1 MQKKY
6 AENVIKEGKVE
17 NGDVAIID
25 FEGFKDGVAFDGGK
39 GENYSLTIG
48 SNTFIPGFEE
58 QIIGMEKGEV
68 KDLDITFPEEYHSE
82 DLKGQAVVFKVKVNE
97 IKGIEIPE
105 LNEDFFKDLG
115 MDDIKTVEELEKQV
129 KETIKVRKEND
140 AENKYIDDVLAA
152 AAKTTK
158 IEVPEEMIKDE
169 AHRMVHQYEEN
180 LKMQGLTLEQF
191 YQFTNSNEEAL
202 MDQMHDEA
210 KNRVTYRLMLE
221 EIVKVEKLEVSDKDA
236 EKEAQEL
243 ANKYQMEIEEFKKA
257 FGGVEMIKYD
267 LSMRAAIELLK
278 GNK

>member
-48 SNTFIPGFEE
+48 SNTFIPVFEE

-68 KDLDITFPEEYHSE
+68 KDIDVTFPSDYHSE

-140 AENKYIDDVLAA
+140 AENK
-152 AAKTTK
+152 
-158 IEVPEEMIKDE
+158 
-169 AHRMVHQYEEN
+169 
-180 LKMQGLTLEQF
+180 
-191 YQFTNSNEEAL
+191 
-202 MDQMHDEA
+202 
-210 KNRVTYRLMLE
+210 
-221 EIVKVEKLEVSDKDA
+221 
-236 EKEAQEL
+236 
-243 ANKYQMEIEEFKKA
+243 
-257 FGGVEMIKYD
+257 
-267 LSMRAAIELLK
+267 
-278 GNK
+278 

>member
-1 MQKKY
+1 MLFRSVAQPAIDLKQVDENGIEFVFTLITKPEVKLGDYKSLDVKKPSVKVTEKEVKETILEMQKKY

-25 FEGFKDGVAFDGGK
+25 FEGFKDGVAFDVGK

-140 AENKYIDDVLAA
+140 AENKYIDDVLDR
-152 AAKTTK
+152 KS
-158 IEVPEEMIKDE
+158 V
-169 AHRMVHQYEEN
+169 V
-180 LKMQGLTLEQF
+180 
-191 YQFTNSNEEAL
+191 
-202 MDQMHDEA
+202 
-210 KNRVTYRLMLE
+210 
-221 EIVKVEKLEVSDKDA
+221 
-236 EKEAQEL
+236 
-243 ANKYQMEIEEFKKA
+243 
-257 FGGVEMIKYD
+257 
-267 LSMRAAIELLK
+267 
-278 GNK
+278 